1 MPKFNRASL
10 LVPLGVVLIVVML
23 VIPLPTSVL
32 DIAITLNITF
42 AMIVL
47 TVALRVKDP
56 LEFSAFPSVLLLATM
71 FRLALNVS
79 ATRLV
84 LLHGYAG
91 SVISSFGHFVVG
103 GSVIVGL
110 VVFLILFIIQ
120 FVVITNGA
128 GRVAEVGAR
137 FTLDAMPGKQ
147 MAIDAD
153 LNAGHIDEAEAR
165 RRREHIAREADFYGA
180 MDGAS
185 KFVKGDAVA
194 AVVITLI
201 NLLGGFIVG
210 VLQNHLPI
218 TQAIDTYSLLSVG
231 DGLVSQIPALLMSLS
246 TGLVVT
252 RTSNQADFGLD
263 LLSQLGKQGKA
274 LELGGGVVAFL
285 GLLPGLP
292 KLPFILVGLGMF
304 ALGRRVSLGQ
314 ARDDEQG
321 ITLPTD
327 ISAVQT
333 SQDPAVS
340 DSAIEAIELDL
351 ALDLLDIV
359 DPLAGGD
366 LLERIKG
373 LRKKLATELGITLP
387 PVRTRDNIS
396 LPQGTYVIKIYEVE
410 VARGSA
416 PQGRVLAIGDN
427 LASLPGEATVE
438 PVFQIPAKW
447 IPLSAKAQATAI
459 GATVV
464 DRVSV
469 LITHLA
475 EVVRTHAAE
484 LVTRQQ
490 VKELLDELKKSAP
503 VVVDEMAQSQ
513 IGLGEVQRVIKDLL
527 QEGVSIRN
535 LAAILESVIDRSKV
549 SRDPDQLLDAA
560 RAGLGYQLALP
571 YIVNNSLATIEIDG
585 QSEHYL
591 YGFIHINEGRSVLV
605 LSPEEAA
612 ALVRQIEE
620 FNENAARQGFDAVVV
635 VSFRIRTPLRRL
647 LDSYGCHVPVLA
659 DRDVSST
666 VRVVRVGVV
675 RVDATAKV

>member
-1 MPKFNRASL
+1 MPRFNRATL

-23 VIPLPTSVL
+23 VVPLPTMVL
-32 DIAITLNITF
+32 DVAITLNITF

-103 GSVIVGL
+103 GSVVVGL

-153 LNAGHIDEAEAR
+153 LNAGHIDEMEAR

-185 KFVKGDAVA
+185 KFVKGDSVA

-210 VLQNHLPI
+210 VLQDHLPI

-263 LLSQLGKQGKA
+263 LISQLAKQGKA

-304 ALGRRVSLGQ
+304 ALGRRVSAKHNLV
-314 ARDDEQG
+314 EE
-321 ITLPTD
+321 
-327 ISAVQT
+327 
-333 SQDPAVS
+333 SQDSTSS
-340 DSAIEAIELDL
+340 DVTIIPSTQETRVGDSTIEAIELDL

-359 DPLAGGD
+359 DPLSGGD

-373 LRKKLATELGITLP
+373 LRKKLTTELGITLP
-387 PVRTRDNIS
+387 PVRTRDNLS
-396 LPQGTYVIKIYEVE
+396 LSPGEYVIKIYEVE

-416 PQGRVLAIGDN
+416 PTGRVLAIGDN
-427 LASLPGEATVE
+427 LTSLPGEPTVE

-447 IPLSAKAQATAI
+447 IPLSAKAQASAI

-490 VKELLDELKKSAP
+490 VKELLDDLKLSAP

-513 IGLGEVQRVIKDLL
+513 IGLGDVQRVIKDLL
-527 QEGVSIRN
+527 EEGVSIRN
-535 LAAILESVIDRSKV
+535 LAAILEAIIDRSKV
-549 SRDPDQLLDAA
+549 SREPDQLMDAA
-560 RAGLGYQLALP
+560 RAALGSQLTLP
-571 YIVNNSLATIEIDG
+571 YVVNNSLASIEVEG
-585 QSEHYL
+585 LSEQYL
-591 YGFIHINEGRSVLV
+591 YGSLHAVDGRAVLV
-605 LSPEEAA
+605 VTPEEASG
-612 ALVRQIEE
+612 LVRQIEE
-620 FNENAARQGFDAVVV
+620 LNENAARQGFDAVLLTT
-635 VSFRIRTPLRRL
+635 FRLRTPLRRL
-647 LDSYGCHVPVLA
+647 LVSLGCPLPVLA
-659 DRDVSST
+659 NRDVPNN

-675 RVDATAKV
+675 SVDAAVKV

>member
-396 LPQGTYVIKIYEVE
+396 LPQGTYVVKIYEVE

-490 VKELLDELKKSAP
+490 VKDLLDELKKSAP

>member
-128 GRVAEVGAR
+128 GRLAVVGAR

>member
-1 MPKFNRASL
+1 MPRFNRATL

-23 VIPLPTSVL
+23 VVPLPTMVL

-103 GSVIVGL
+103 GSVVVGL

-153 LNAGHIDEAEAR
+153 LNAGHIDEGEAR

-210 VLQNHLPI
+210 VLQHHLSI

-263 LLSQLGKQGKA
+263 LISQLAKQGKA

-292 KLPFILVGLGMF
+292 KVPFIVVGLGMY
-304 ALGRRVSLGQ
+304 ALGRRVSAKQSAEEESKIPTGSDL
-314 ARDDEQG
+314 
-321 ITLPTD
+321 TLVQ
-327 ISAVQT
+327 SAPETRVGE
-333 SQDPAVS
+333 SP
-340 DSAIEAIELDL
+340 IEAIELDL

-373 LRKKLATELGITLP
+373 LRKKLASELGITLP
-387 PVRTRDNIS
+387 PVRTRDNLS
-396 LPQGTYVIKIYEVE
+396 LLPGEYVIKVYEVE

-416 PQGRVLAIGDN
+416 PTGRVLAIGDN
-427 LASLPGEATVE
+427 LISLPGEPTVE

-464 DRVSV
+464 DRISV
-469 LITHLA
+469 LITHIA

-490 VKELLDELKKSAP
+490 VKELLDELKVTAP

-527 QEGVSIRN
+527 EEGVSIRN
-535 LAAILESVIDRSKV
+535 LAAILEAVIDRSKV
-549 SRDPDQLLDAA
+549 SREPDQLMDAA
-560 RAGLGYQLALP
+560 RAALGAQLILP
-571 YIVNNSLATIEIDG
+571 HIVNNSLASIEVEG
-585 QSEHYL
+585 QSEQQL
-591 YGFIHINEGRSVLV
+591 YASIHVVEGRAVLV
-605 LSPEEAA
+605 VSPEEAA
-612 ALVRQIEE
+612 HLVRQVEE
-620 FNENAARQGFDAVVV
+620 LNENAARQGFDAVVLTT
-635 VSFRIRTPLRRL
+635 FRLRTPLRRL
-647 LDSYGCHVPVLA
+647 LVSLGCQLPVLA
-659 DRDVSST
+659 NRDIPNN
-666 VRVVRVGVV
+666 VRVVRVGVI
-675 RVDATAKV
+675 RVDTTITV